1 MAQNFFGT
9 LTAPQLPL
17 LDANFTELYGFK
29 NLFTIAGA
37 NVGLGVAVAADWES
51 GGKAFQ
57 IGPSSVLYNP
67 GSGSHTVLAS
77 NLVYTTGVSAAKYIN
92 SGATAVSYNQDNG
105 RHRFWTA
112 PVGTA
117 GAAATLTEQL
127 QIENAGTVRPG
138 GDGAQ
143 NFGSASFR
151 WAQLF
156 ASTGTINTSDAR
168 EKTSVR
174 ALTTAEVN
182 AAKALATEIGAF
194 KFLGA
199 IAAKGE
205 ASARWHVGM
214 TVQRAIEVMT
224 EHGLSPFAYGLIC
237 YDEWG
242 ADEEAGLS
250 AGNRYSLR
258 PDELLFFISRGF
270 EARLAALEAAAP

>member
-17 LDANFTELYGFK
+17 LDANFSELYGFK

-37 NVGLGVAVAADWES
+37 NVGLGVAVSADWDS

-57 IGPSSVLYNP
+57 LGPSSALYNP
-67 GSGSHTVLAS
+67 GSQSGTLLTS
-77 NLVYTTGVSAAKYIN
+77 NLVYRVGSTTAQRLFAAPGAAYLQS
-92 SGATAVSYNQDNG
+92 SGA
-105 RHRFWTA
+105 HRFFA
-112 PVGTA
+112 ASSGTA
-117 GAAATLTEQL
+117 GETVALTEQL
-127 QIENAGTVRPG
+127 QIEAAGTVRPG
-138 GDGAQ
+138 SDGGQ
-143 NFGSASFR
+143 NFGAASFR

-168 EKTSVR
+168 EKTAVR

-182 AAKALATEIGAF
+182 AAKALAAEVGAF
-194 KFLGA
+194 KFLSA

-205 ASARWHVGM
+205 PAARLHVGM

-224 EHGLSPFAYGLIC
+224 AHGLNPMAYGFIC
-237 YDEWG
+237 YDEWD
-242 ADEEAGLS
+242 ADEEQGLS

-258 PDELLFFISRGF
+258 PDELLAFVAAGF
-270 EARLAALEAAAP
+270 HARLAALEATAP